1 MSHFIFLAFIL
12 GPAASSVVDTPLPF
26 VDLYSANQNDTKGV
40 SYDCFR
46 IPSLVR
52 TKGGSI
58 IAFAEGR
65 RGGCGD
71 QGDVRIVSRRSDD
84 GGASWGPIEQVRSEN
99 GHTIGNPSP
108 ITDESTGTVWLLYA
122 RDDNQVFVTNS
133 EDEGKS
139 WGISS
144 NVTAQLKQNPDP
156 KGWIATGP
164 PGGVQLASG
173 RLVTA
178 AYYNRADK
186 QTRAFAV
193 FSDDHGKT
201 WLHGA
206 DVGID
211 STPGSQVW
219 GGGESQLVKFGGD
232 KGMAMLIRAR
242 TAFENDEPDNVDHN
256 HAMAFSKDGGT
267 TWSNSTRL
275 SGIKTVYCEG
285 SITAADNGDLL
296 ISSPSTG
303 NGVRAN
309 TTVWA
314 AKKASPTNFQ
324 YLLTLYS
331 GSSAYS
337 SMLSLQSGG
346 DYINLF
352 EREGSK
358 YISMVKF
365 KYPQ

>member
-1 MSHFIFLAFIL
+1 LRKSLMIKSILAL
-12 GPAASSVVDTPLPF
+12 ALVTLAASSVGETPLPF
-26 VDLYSANQNDTKGV
+26 VDLYTANQNDTKGV
-40 SYDCFR
+40 SYTCFR

-52 TKGGSI
+52 TKSGSV

-71 QGDVRIVSRRSDD
+71 QGDVRIVSRRSED
-84 GGASWGPIEQVRSEN
+84 GGASWGPIEQVLSEQ

-108 ITDESTGTVWLLYA
+108 IADDSTGTVWLLYA
-122 RDDNQVFVTNS
+122 RDDNQVFVAS
-133 EDEGKS
+133 SIDEGKS
-139 WGISS
+139 WGPSS
-144 NVTAQLKQNPDP
+144 NLTAQLKPNPDP

-178 AYYNRADK
+178 AYYNRVDK

-201 WLHGA
+201 WAHGN

-211 STPGSQVW
+211 STAGSQVW
-219 GGGESQLVKFGGD
+219 GGGESQVVKFGGD
-232 KGMAMLIRAR
+232 GGLVMLIRAR
-242 TAFENDEPDNVDHN
+242 TAFANDVGHN
-256 HAMAFSKDGGT
+256 HALAFSTDGGA
-267 TWSNSTRL
+267 TWSNSTPL
-275 SGIKTVYCEG
+275 QIKTVYCQG

-314 AKKASPTNFQ
+314 AKKASPTEFQ

-346 DYINLF
+346 EYINLF